1 MTSARG
7 GFGGAERAELWQ
19 RLTLVGR
26 VVKLQ
31 VIATW
36 TVRLLALGLVLDA
49 VWLAGSRFFPYTV
62 PTPALPALPLALAAL
77 GALTIAFWRPSMTH
91 LARLTDRQLGF
102 KERLTTAVEL
112 QSADAGTE
120 PKSPPPLAGLQLGDA
135 LNHLRRVEPL
145 DAFPIRLRLREVNA
159 ALATGLVVMLLVT
172 LPNAMQQTVR
182 PREQVQQTVYQEA
195 ERLDK
200 LADQV
205 AEANAEN
212 PSEELEGIEQALRD
226 GADALEQRAANSEES
241 LAALAALEQRL
252 QALRGQNGE
261 DLQDALAALAGSM
274 AQDPTTRQAGT
285 SLAKGDYEQAAE
297 ELRRVGEQLDSMS
310 QADRQRLARSMR
322 QAGQRA
328 ARSNPSLGES
338 MQQAANAMEQGS
350 GSEAQSALDQ
360 AASQLEQSA
369 GQLRAS
375 GERERALA
383 QAQQS
388 RSQIS
393 RSAQQA
399 QGQQGSNQQA
409 RGQQGQGQQGQQG
422 QGQQGQQGQGQQG
435 QQGQGQGQE
444 GGDGGQ
450 GQGQGQGEG
459 EGQGQGQGQPGQPG
473 EGQGGNGQ
481 GQGDQPGGSGA
492 GSGSNPR
499 SDSIYD
505 PAFAD
510 SRQER
515 IESGVP
521 FEPEEALQN
530 PQLEDAQ
537 QNDAQVD
544 YSQVYARYQEQ
555 AVQNTQNSYIPIGL
569 KDLVKD
575 YFSSIQPG
583 QGGGQGSQPAQGQP
597 AP

>member
-1 MTSARG
+1 MSVARG
-7 GFGGAERAELWQ
+7 GFGAADRAELWQ

-26 VVKLQ
+26 IVKLQ
-31 VIATW
+31 AIATW
-36 TVRLLALGLVLDA
+36 TVRLIALGLLLDA
-49 VWLAGSRFFPYTV
+49 AWLAGSRFFPYTV
-62 PTPALPALPLALAAL
+62 PTPALPAVPLALAAL
-77 GALTIAFWRPSMTH
+77 GALIITFWRPSMPH
-91 LARLTDRQLGF
+91 LARLTDRRLGF
-102 KERLTTAVEL
+102 KQRLTTAVEL
-112 QSADAGTE
+112 QTAAETGQK
-120 PKSPPPLAGLQLGDA
+120 PLPPLAGFQLGDA
-135 LNHLRRVEPL
+135 LNYLRRVEPL

-159 ALATGLVVMLLVT
+159 ALAAALVVVLLVS
-172 LPNAMQQTVR
+172 LPNSMQQTVR
-182 PREQVQQTVYQEA
+182 QREQVQQTVFQEA
-195 ERLDK
+195 ERLNK

-212 PSEELEGIEQALRD
+212 PSDELRGIEQALRD
-226 GADALEQRAANSEES
+226 GASALQQRSASGVES

-252 QALRGQNGE
+252 QALRGQSGE
-261 DLQDALAALAGSM
+261 DVQDALAALAGSM

-285 SLAKGDYEQAAE
+285 SLAKGDYQQAAE

-310 QADRQRLARSMR
+310 QAERQRLARSMR

-328 ARSNPSLGES
+328 ARSNPSIGQS

-350 GSEAQSALDQ
+350 GGEAQSALDQ

-375 GERERALA
+375 GERERALS

-388 RSQIS
+388 RGQIS
-393 RSAQQA
+393 RSSQQA
-399 QGQQGSNQQA
+399 QGQQGRGQQA
-409 RGQQGQGQQGQQG
+409 RGQQGQGQEGQGQQG
-422 QGQQGQQGQGQQG
+422 QG
-435 QQGQGQGQE
+435 
-444 GGDGGQ
+444 
-450 GQGQGQGEG
+450 EG
-459 EGQGQGQGQPGQPG
+459 EDGGQGQGQGQPGQS
-473 EGQGGNGQ
+473 GQGQNGNGQGQ

-505 PAFAD
+505 PGFAD

-515 IESGVP
+515 IDSGQS
-521 FEPEEALQN
+521 FEPTEALQN

-537 QNDAQVD
+537 QNDARVN
-544 YSQVYARYQEQ
+544 YSEVYTRYQEQ
-555 AVQNTQNSYIPIGL
+555 AIQNTQNSYIPIGM

-583 QGGGQGSQPAQGQP
+583 QAGGQGSQPAQGQP

>member
-1 MTSARG
+1 MTGARG
-7 GFGGAERAELWQ
+7 GFGGADRAELWQ

-31 VIATW
+31 AIATW
-36 TVRLLALGLVLDA
+36 VVRLIALGLVLDA
-49 VWLAGSRFFPYTV
+49 AWLAGSRFFPYTV

-77 GALTIAFWRPSMTH
+77 GALVIAFWRPSMLY

-112 QSADAGTE
+112 QSAPAGRE
-120 PKSPPPLAGLQLGDA
+120 QKPLPPLAGLQLSDA
-135 LNHLRRVEPL
+135 VDYLRRVEPL

-159 ALATGLVVMLLVT
+159 ALAAGLVVVLLAT
-172 LPNAMQQTVR
+172 LPNTMQQTIR
-182 PREQVQQTVYQEA
+182 QREQVQQTAYQEA
-195 ERLDK
+195 ERLNK
-200 LADQV
+200 LADEV
-205 AEANAEN
+205 AEANAES
-212 PSEELEGIEQALRD
+212 PSEELANIEQALRD
-226 GADALEQRAANSEES
+226 GAKALEQRAANSEEA

-252 QALRGQNGE
+252 QALRGQTGD

-274 AQDPTTRQAGT
+274 AQDPTTRPAGT
-285 SLAKGDYEQAAE
+285 SLARGDYQQAAE
-297 ELRRVGEQLDSMS
+297 ELRRIGEQLDNMS
-310 QADRQRLARSMR
+310 PAERQRLARSMR

-328 ARSNPSLGES
+328 ARSNPALGQS
-338 MQQAANAMEQGS
+338 MQQAASAMEQGS
-350 GSEAQSALDQ
+350 GSEAQGALDQ
-360 AASQLEQSA
+360 AAGQLEQAA

-393 RSAQQA
+393 RSSQQA
-399 QGQQGSNQQA
+399 QGQGQQA
-409 RGQQGQGQQGQQG
+409 RGQQARGQQGQQGEGQQGQQGEGQQGQGQQGQ
-422 QGQQGQQGQGQQG
+422 GQQG
-435 QQGQGQGQE
+435 E
-444 GGDGGQ
+444 GEDGGQ
-450 GQGQGQGEG
+450 GQGQGPGQ
-459 EGQGQGQGQPGQPG
+459 QGQSGPGQD
-473 EGQGGNGQ
+473 GNGQ

-492 GSGSNPR
+492 GSGSNPG
-499 SDSIYD
+499 SDAIYD

-515 IESGVP
+515 IDSGQP
-521 FEPEEALQN
+521 FEPTEALQN

-537 QNDAQVD
+537 QNDARVS

-555 AVQNTQNSYIPIGL
+555 AVRNTQNSYIPIGL

-583 QGGGQGSQPAQGQP
+583 QDGQPAQASP